1 MMLSSDSR
9 YVLAFDTANEVI
21 ALGIGALDAQ
31 TKTVTCV
38 YSQIIEAHR
47 ASNTQLIPQIDAALE
62 ECGITRAQI
71 ACVVCGR
78 GPGSFTGVRIAL
90 ATAKGIAHALGVAL
104 VGVSTLDAIAWGAW
118 NTGVRGTG
126 AVVADAMRK
135 EVYPVRF
142 CLDNEGVTR
151 LDSDTV
157 VKADVAAQQLGA
169 GAVQR
174 EGEGAGASAAG
185 AVQLGEVQPGETQPG
200 EVQPGEA
207 QSGEAQPDEVQP
219 GEAQKQ
225 NQLSAPLDFV
235 TGDALRKYEELF
247 SPCGTLLDQQLWTA
261 SGQGLLLAF
270 QSMWEKDAADPF
282 DAWRHNPSFTLPV
295 YTRLSDA
302 EENERMV
309 LPKRPAKNL
318 ASGVQGESIT
328 YKPLDARR
336 VQDVR
341 ALDAHAPSVQ
351 QLQAAT
357 TCKTNLAWLAFDSD
371 ALVGYATGV
380 VVSGVLELGRVF
392 TLEQQTYDLVE
403 AELLAHLASDARD
416 LGATEYVQAGEDH
429 NNTFPLSDLLNN
441 RDVAGMDLR
450 LGGDMVAAEISPD
463 ARPLIFALE
472 SSCDETAAAI
482 VDAKGEIIASVV
494 ASQIDF
500 HSRFGG
506 VVPEIASRKHI
517 EAICGV
523 CDACFEAAA
532 EKLGIATLNWH
543 NMDAVAVTYAP
554 GLVGALVV
562 GVAFAKGAAWA
573 AGKPFIGVNHLEG
586 HLYANKIGAPD
597 LQPPLVASLVS
608 GGNTMLV
615 HVKDWGNYQ
624 TLGTTLDDAVGEAFD
639 KVAKALGLGYPGG
652 PAISAYAAKG
662 NPKAIAFPRAM
673 LHSGDLQF
681 SLSGLKTAVITY
693 IHQEED
699 AGHALNLPDIA
710 ASFQAAVVDVQV
722 AKAKTALEMTGAR
735 EFCLGG
741 GVAANPALREAYRK
755 MCDKRGVRLTLPPL
769 SVCGDN
775 AAMIALVA
783 LDRYKQGKFF
793 DFTCDAHAHANLD
806 EPY

>member
-1 MMLSSDSR
+1 MVDTYDDAAFAETATADDR
-9 YVLAFDTANEVI
+9 CVLAFDTANEVI
-21 ALGIGALDAQ
+21 ALGIGILDGKS
-31 TKTVTCV
+31 KTVRCI
-38 YSQIIEAHR
+38 YSKVIEAHR
-47 ASNTQLIPQIDAALE
+47 ASNTQLIPRIQEALDC
-62 ECGITRAQI
+62 CGLVREQI
-71 ACVVCGR
+71 ACVACGR

-104 VGVSTLDAIAWGAW
+104 VGVSTLEAIAWGAYVA
-118 NTGVRGTG
+118 GVRGIG
-126 AVVADAMRK
+126 VVVADAMRK

-142 CLDNEGVTR
+142 RLTDDGVER
-151 LDSDTV
+151 LDADAV
-157 VKADVAAQQLGA
+157 IKVDKA
-169 GAVQR
+169 
-174 EGEGAGASAAG
+174 ASRLLEKCADDG
-185 AVQLGEVQPGETQPG
+185 CCR
-200 EVQPGEA
+200 
-207 QSGEAQPDEVQP
+207 
-219 GEAQKQ
+219 
-225 NQLSAPLDFV
+225 PLDFV
-235 TGDALRKYEELF
+235 IGDGLRKYEACF
-247 SPCGTLLDQQLWTA
+247 NQCGPILDQELWTA
-261 SGQGLLLAF
+261 DGHGLLRAF
-270 QSMWEKDAADPF
+270 QALWTAGACDPF
-282 DAWRHNPSFTLPV
+282 DAQRHDPSFTLPV

-318 ASGVQGESIT
+318 ASGVQGET
-328 YKPLDARR
+328 VLYKPLDARR
-336 VQDVR
+336 IQDVR
-341 ALDAHAPSVQ
+341 ALDAQAPGTEE
-351 QLQAAT
+351 LQRAT
-357 TCKTNLAWLAFDSD
+357 TNKASLAWLAFDDD
-371 ALVGYATGV
+371 ALVGYVTGDV
-380 VVSGVLELGRVF
+380 CDGILEIRRLF
-392 TLEQQTYDLVE
+392 TIERSSYDLVKD
-403 AELLAHLASDARD
+403 ELLAHIASDARD
-416 LGATEYVQAGEDH
+416 LGATGYRWEGTAPER
-429 NNTFPLSDLLNN
+429 LSLEELLDN

-450 LGGDMVAAEISPD
+450 LGGDMVSASVSPD
-463 ARPLIFALE
+463 ARPLIIALE

-482 VDAKGEIIASVV
+482 VDGKGEIIANVV

-523 CDACFEAAA
+523 CDACFDAAA
-532 EKLGIATLNWH
+532 EKMGIPTLSWRD
-543 NMDAVAVTYAP
+543 MDAVAVTYAP

-573 AGKPFIGVNHLEG
+573 SGKPFIGVNHLEG

-597 LQPPLVASLVS
+597 LHPPLVASLVS

-615 HVKDWGNYQ
+615 HVKDWGKYT

-652 PAISAYAAKG
+652 PAISAYASKG

-673 LHSGDLQF
+673 MHSGDLQF

-699 AGHALNLPDIA
+699 AGHELNLPDIA

-722 AKAKTALEMTGAR
+722 AKAKAALEMTGAK

-741 GVAANPALREAYRK
+741 GVAANPALRKAYRG
-755 MCDKRGVRLTLPPL
+755 MCDKLGVRLTLPPL

-793 DFTCDAHAHANLD
+793 DLSCDAHAHANLD